1 MFCIGKIGILKI
13 SSKYSKS
20 SLEGKKIAG
29 PGPWIMSQNP
39 VFRSLSATASPFYSG
54 SKMLWRFWRLRFLR
68 GFKCFWRCWHDG
80 EMSEGRK
87 RRSGEEE
94 NSGHT
99 VPGIDSVQCFHFC
112 VFLLMVL
119 VSGTLSRPFSLHGSN
134 QDTLLEKLLQ
144 AKHFK
149 KLCARSG
156 WNTSGVNL
164 RNSSDKLNE
173 KLKTFVY
180 WISKTFIFINCN
192 ISYPLIRVW
201 LCEGSGPKS

>member
-1 MFCIGKIGILKI
+1 MKYPKWHFVVNIWEKSAILLSVLHLSVPMFCIGKIGILKI

-29 PGPWIMSQNP
+29 PGPWIMSQKP

-99 VPGIDSVQCFHFC
+99 VPGIDSVQCFHF
-112 VFLLMVL
+112 
-119 VSGTLSRPFSLHGSN
+119 VSSCSWFWFQVPLADLSPSMDPTRTLCWKSSFRP
-134 QDTLLEKLLQ
+134 
-144 AKHFK
+144 
-149 KLCARSG
+149 
-156 WNTSGVNL
+156 NTS
-164 RNSSDKLNE
+164 RSSVPDQGETPVELIWE
-173 KLKTFVY
+173 
-180 WISKTFIFINCN
+180 IHQIN
-192 ISYPLIRVW
+192 
-201 LCEGSGPKS
+201 